1 MPDFDGTRVVILQP
15 SDSAIPYQFG
25 FTVCSGAT
33 ENDGAIPYNL
43 TISSMAVTAHRQDG
57 NVCTTGMI
65 SNSSHTGW
73 VTVVRLSY
81 LTSSGAQTGRYHLK
95 FVATLSDASIKEF
108 DFNRV
113 IMRDL

>member
-1 MPDFDGTRVVILQP
+1 MPDFEGTKVIILQP
-15 SDSAIPYQFG
+15 SDVAVPYQFG

-33 ENDGAIPYNL
+33 ENDGAIPFAL

-57 NVCTTGMI
+57 GIVTTGMI
-65 SNSSHTGW
+65 FNSSHTAW

-81 LTSSGAQTGRYHLK
+81 CTSSGAQTGKYHLT
-95 FVATLSDASIKEF
+95 FAATLSDASVKEF

-113 IMRDL
+113 QMRNL